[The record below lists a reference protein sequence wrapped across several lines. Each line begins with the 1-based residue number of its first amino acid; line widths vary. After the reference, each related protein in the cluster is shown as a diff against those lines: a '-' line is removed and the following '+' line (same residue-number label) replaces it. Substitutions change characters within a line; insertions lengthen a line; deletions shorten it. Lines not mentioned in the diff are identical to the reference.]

1 MTFIKVPTDISGF
14 FWLKRMPADSYEYRL
29 SASLSSQIFFIYQSF
44 SMRNGKSVEA
54 IRQFFLDYGEIDFAF
69 AITDDNRY
77 LLIKFTWA
85 AKASRSLLHSASI
98 GAKQMSTGHLAPA
111 QARYSGITIKGIVS
125 SKMHEYYAFHTE
137 NSTHE
142 FNSLS

>member
-1 MTFIKVPTDISGF
+1 LILTFIKVPTDISGF

-77 LLIKFTWA
+77 LLIKCVQILNLFFCQQCVPFIFHYF
-85 AKASRSLLHSASI
+85 LL
-98 GAKQMSTGHLAPA
+98 
-111 QARYSGITIKGIVS
+111 
-125 SKMHEYYAFHTE
+125 
-137 NSTHE
+137 
-142 FNSLS
+142 

>member
-1 MTFIKVPTDISGF
+1 MRPREGFQGCKSSGLILTFIKVPTDISGF

-77 LLIKFTWA
+77 LLIKCVQMDDV
-85 AKASRSLLHSASI
+85 SI
-98 GAKQMSTGHLAPA
+98 Q
-111 QARYSGITIKGIVS
+111 RYFS
-125 SKMHEYYAFHTE
+125 SIRIDCIDFISYI
-137 NSTHE
+137 
-142 FNSLS
+142 LS